1 VIKGKKTNGG
11 IKMKIVKTIKE
22 VREIVSQQ
30 YKNGRTVGLVPTMG
44 YLHKGHLSL
53 VEEARRNNDFIIMS
67 IFVNP
72 TQFGKNE
79 DFDKYPRDLE
89 RDAALA
95 EKAGVDVIFYPE
107 IEEMYP
113 EGYKTYV
120 NVEDITE
127 ILCGKSR
134 PGHFRGVTTVVSK
147 LFNIVK
153 PHRAYFGQKDA
164 QQVAVIKKMVK
175 DLNFDIE
182 IVTCPIVREED
193 GLAMSS
199 RNVYL
204 DEQQRKSALILSKSL
219 FEAQKQILDGEHDKQ
234 KVLDSIIKML
244 HTEECAEI
252 DYVEIVNADTLED
265 IEEIKGK
272 VLIALAVKIGTTR
285 LIDNIVVEV

>member
-1 VIKGKKTNGG
+1 
-11 IKMKIVKTIKE
+11 MKIVKTIKE

>member
-1 VIKGKKTNGG
+1 MEETR
-11 IKMKIVKTIKE
+11 MKIVKTIKE
-22 VREIVSQQ
+22 IREIVMQQ
-30 YKNGRTVGLVPTMG
+30 QKMGRTIGLVPTMG

-53 VEEARRNNDFIIMS
+53 VEEARRNNDFIVMS

-72 TQFGKNE
+72 TQFGQNE

-89 RDAALA
+89 RDARLA
-95 EKAGVDVIFYPE
+95 EDAGVDVIFSPE
-107 IEEMYP
+107 AGEMYP

-120 NVEDITE
+120 NVEGITE
-127 ILCGKSR
+127 VLCGKSR
-134 PGHFRGVTTVVSK
+134 PGHFRGVTTVVCK

-153 PHRAYFGQKDA
+153 PDRAYFGQKDA
-164 QQVAVIKKMVK
+164 QQAAVIKKMVR
-175 DLNFDIE
+175 DLDFDIE

-219 FEAQKQILDGEHDKQ
+219 FEARRRILEGERDKQ
-234 KVLDSIIKML
+234 KILDNILQML
-244 HTEECAEI
+244 HTEKSAEV

-272 VLIALAVKIGTTR
+272 VLIALAVKFGTTR
-285 LIDNIVVEV
+285 LIDNIILEV